1 MNVSEIYT
9 SIQGEGV
16 NMGRPSVFLRLWG
29 CNLSC
34 GYTHTDK
41 GWVPNGG
48 WKCDTTYTWMT
59 KGNDVV
65 QLSVEEVLDAL
76 EAQGLGDNVRHLV
89 VTGGEPLLQATELT
103 QLVRDIRGSTVEVE
117 SNATM
122 FPEELPFLVNY
133 WDLSPKLSNSG
144 NVEEYRERVEV
155 IRRWVVLARSGHN
168 VYFKFVVRDP
178 NDVLDVDTY
187 VEKYRVPKGNVL
199 LMPEGTNAQ
208 TLTERAKWLIPL
220 CTEKGYRYT
229 DRLHIRVFGN
239 VRGV

>member
-1 MNVSEIYT
+1 MIVSEIFP

-16 NMGRPSVFLRLWG
+16 NMGKPSVFLRLWG

-59 KGNDVV
+59 KGSDVV
-65 QLSVEEVLDAL
+65 ELSVEQVLDVL
-76 EAQGLGDNVRHLV
+76 GTLGLGNNVRHLV

-103 QLVRDIRGSTVEVE
+103 QLVKAISGATVEVE

-122 FPEELPFLVNY
+122 FPDNLPFLVEY
-133 WDLSPKLSNSG
+133 WDLSPKLGNSG
-144 NVEEYRERVEV
+144 NTGEYRERVEV
-155 IRRWVVLARSGHN
+155 VKKWVVLARSGHK
-168 VYFKFVVRDP
+168 VYFKFVVKEP
-178 NDVLDVDTY
+178 NDVQDVDTY
-187 VEKYRVPKGNVL
+187 VKRYGMPKGNVL
-199 LMPEGTNAQ
+199 LMPEGTDGQ
-208 TLTERAKWLIPL
+208 TLSERAKWLIPL

>member
-1 MNVSEIYT
+1 
-9 SIQGEGV
+9 
-16 NMGRPSVFLRLWG
+16 
-29 CNLSC
+29 
-34 GYTHTDK
+34 
-41 GWVPNGG
+41 
-48 WKCDTTYTWMT
+48 MT

-65 QLSVEEVLDAL
+65 ELSVEEVLDAL

-103 QLVRDIRGSTVEVE
+103 QLVRNIRGSTVEVE

-144 NVEEYRERVEV
+144 NAEEYRERVEV

-199 LMPEGTNAQ
+199 LMPEGTDGQ

>member
-16 NMGRPSVFLRLWG
+16 NMGKPSVFLRLWG

-59 KGNDVV
+59 RGSDVV
-65 QLSVEEVLDAL
+65 DLSVEEVLDVL
-76 EAQGLGDNVRHLV
+76 DTLGLGNNVRHLV

-103 QLVRDIRGSTVEVE
+103 QLVRSIRGSTVEVE

-133 WDLSPKLSNSG
+133 WDLSPKLTNSG
-144 NVEEYRERVEV
+144 NAEEYRERVEV
-155 IRRWVVLARSGHN
+155 IKKWVVLARSGHN

-178 NDVLDVDTY
+178 NDVQEVDTY
-187 VEKYRVPKGNVL
+187 VQRYRIPKGNVL
-199 LMPEGTNAQ
+199 LMPEGTDGQ
-208 TLTERAKWLIPL
+208 TLTERARWLIPL
-220 CTEKGYRYT
+220 CAEKGYRYS

>member
-1 MNVSEIYT
+1 MIVSEIYT
-9 SIQGEGV
+9 SVQGEGV
-16 NMGRPSVFLRLWG
+16 NVGKPSVFLRLWG

-59 KGNDVV
+59 KRDVV
-65 QLSVEEVLDAL
+65 EMSVEEVLDVL
-76 EAQGLGDNVRHLV
+76 DILGLGRNVKHLV
-89 VTGGEPLLQATELT
+89 VTGGEPLLQVHELT
-103 QLVRDIRGSTVEVE
+103 QLVKAINGATVEVE

-122 FPEELPFLVNY
+122 FPDELPFLVGY

-144 NVEEYRERVEV
+144 NTEEYRERVDV
-155 IRRWVVLARSGHN
+155 VKRWVALVRSGHN

-178 NDVLDVDTY
+178 NDVQDVDTY
-187 VEKYRVPKGNVL
+187 VEKYRIPKGNVL
-199 LMPEGTNAQ
+199 LMPEGTDEQ
-208 TLTERAKWLIPL
+208 TLSERAMWLIPL
-220 CTEKGYRYT
+220 CLQRGYRYT